1 MSDLVA
7 TESSSPGK
15 SPLLD
20 AAVDVTVVLIVST
33 LCNLRCKYC
42 YEYPD
47 LANRH
52 HMSLDELERVFGEVA
67 RHYAGST
74 SRHVRFA
81 WQGGEPLLLAPDYYR
96 AALERQRRAFGTSAL
111 SVSNVIQTNLT
122 VLDTARVALLVECFD
137 GVGVS
142 HDVVGD
148 LRVDAGGRSRT
159 RAVEANLDTL
169 IRAGVPLG
177 GISVLNRQNA
187 AHVRE
192 IYDFWQARGL
202 PFRLLPMHRGP
213 FPSLGEAGLD
223 AEQVHRALAQC
234 VDLWLSD
241 TGRPKPVAPITDMIH
256 AVVRARTRPEPSASG
271 DRRDAAQI
279 HIVNPRGFVGGVN
292 DLLDL
297 EHAYGNVFEQSLSL
311 ILEGEKSG
319 RALARA
325 NAEVGRTCTTC
336 PYFRRACDGHPVA
349 DGGKELWRR
358 DASGA
363 IVCVVQRK
371 TLAHIERRLRDA
383 GLFDEEP
390 AHDDAAAL
398 TLAS

>member
-1 MSDLVA
+1 MQDLVA
-7 TESSSPGK
+7 RESSTPDK

-20 AAVDVTVVLIVST
+20 AALDVTIVLIVST

-47 LANRH
+47 LADRH
-52 HMSLDELERVFGEVA
+52 HMSLDELERVFSEVA
-67 RHYAGST
+67 RHYAGSAPK
-74 SRHVRFA
+74 HVRFA
-81 WQGGEPLLLAPDYYR
+81 WQGGEPLLWAPEFYR
-96 AALERQRRAFGTSAL
+96 AALQRQRAVFATSAHR
-111 SVSNVIQTNLT
+111 VSNVLQTNLT
-122 VLDTARVALLVECFD
+122 VLDAPRVALLAECFD

-142 HDVVGD
+142 HDVVGA
-148 LRVDAGGRSRT
+148 LRVDAGGRCRT
-159 RAVEANLDTL
+159 SAVEANLDTL

-177 GISVLNRQNA
+177 GISVLNAQNA

-213 FPSLGEAGLD
+213 LASLGEAGLD

-241 TGRPKPVAPITDMIH
+241 PGRPKPVAPITEMIH
-256 AVVRARTRPEPSASG
+256 AVIRSHRSTAASGSG

-311 ILEGEKSG
+311 VLAGDRRA
-319 RALARA
+319 RALAHA

-358 DASGA
+358 DANGSL
-363 IVCVVQRK
+363 VCLVQQK
-371 TLAHIERRLRDA
+371 TLAHIERRLREA
-383 GLFDEEP
+383 GFFDEDP
-390 AHDDAAAL
+390 AQGGATDL
-398 TLAS
+398 TLVS